1 VTPDRLQRFGRTTVL
16 VVVAVLLQVTL
27 VADLSLLGVRPEL
40 LLLVIGATALVAGP
54 SKGCIV
60 GFWAGL
66 AYDMFLQTPFGMV
79 ALVYSIVGYGAGQAR
94 QVVVDHHG
102 SVRAGLLAGT
112 TVVGVV
118 LHASVALLLDEA
130 AVSAGRVLW
139 ITIVAGFVNGALA
152 RPAARVVAWAV
163 RDDERGVLR

>member
-1 VTPDRLQRFGRTTVL
+1 MTPDRLQRFGRTTVL